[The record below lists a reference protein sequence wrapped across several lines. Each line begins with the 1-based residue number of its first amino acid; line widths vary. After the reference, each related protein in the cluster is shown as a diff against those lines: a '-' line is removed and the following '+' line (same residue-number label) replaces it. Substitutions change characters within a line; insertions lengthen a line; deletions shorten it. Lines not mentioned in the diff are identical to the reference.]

1 MSSFDRPEL
10 RFFTVVRLHTDS
22 EGRLRAKTPLMA
34 EEEWEP
40 FRESFSR
47 VVLYA
52 RISSKSVSDDGYLV
66 GAQADD
72 VIPLP
77 YYDGPIGFLFRSRA
91 IGKFLASHI
100 RDPAVVYGLWAPSS
114 ISAMVSKRVKTIGAR
129 LIVRLIGDPTSVAT
143 SIAPFGLRSILA
155 KKARRAT
162 RNVVRSA
169 DAVVYVTLRTLQR
182 EYPAAADAL
191 TLARTN
197 LRLASSTVEAAP
209 KAYQQNSATSP
220 VTLIAV
226 GSQQQSYKGHDV
238 LIAAVAELRARGRD
252 VRLTLVGDGRVHDD
266 LELQA
271 ERLGLD
277 DVKFLR
283 QVGTS
288 DDVIAE
294 VRRHDIFVM
303 PSRTEG
309 MPKALLEAMLAGVFS
324 LGSNVGGFQK
334 CWIPSVSSNPTR
346 RPRWSKGWNTFWSAR
361 F

>member
-1 MSSFDRPEL
+1 M
-10 RFFTVVRLHTDS
+10 
-22 EGRLRAKTPLMA
+22 
-34 EEEWEP
+34 
-40 FRESFSR
+40 
-47 VVLYA
+47 
-52 RISSKSVSDDGYLV
+52 
-66 GAQADD
+66 
-72 VIPLP
+72 
-77 YYDGPIGFLFRSRA
+77 
-91 IGKFLASHI
+91 
-100 RDPAVVYGLWAPSS
+100 
-114 ISAMVSKRVKTIGAR
+114 
-129 LIVRLIGDPTSVAT
+129 
-143 SIAPFGLRSILA
+143 
-155 KKARRAT
+155 
-162 RNVVRSA
+162 
-169 DAVVYVTLRTLQR
+169 
-182 EYPAAADAL
+182 
-191 TLARTN
+191 
-197 LRLASSTVEAAP
+197 EAAP